1 MALAIPQSGPDMAVS
16 GRRRSDE
23 DRVVRYLNT
32 EGDFEVEVSHTLNK
46 WCVTVFQL
54 PSKQVVAQD
63 LFSRAVK
70 APAAA
75 AELVPI
81 PKTANQ
87 TPPGHDGE
95 PLTR

>member
-1 MALAIPQSGPDMAVS
+1 MALATPYLGPDMAVS

-63 LFSRAVK
+63 FFPERWSERRTSCAS
-70 APAAA
+70 
-75 AELVPI
+75 
-81 PKTANQ
+81 
-87 TPPGHDGE
+87 
-95 PLTR
+95 LTRATNPNRRRTKSPDP

>member
-1 MALAIPQSGPDMAVS
+1 MSIALLAAGPEMAVS

-63 LFSRAVK
+63 FFPERWKALARAQDFVRILNSRNK
-70 APAAA
+70 PAPETEE
-75 AELVPI
+75 EL
-81 PKTANQ
+81 
-87 TPPGHDGE
+87 
-95 PLTR
+95 

>member
-1 MALAIPQSGPDMAVS
+1 MALATPHLVPNMAVS

-63 LFSRAVK
+63 FFPERWKALARAQDVGCILNTRNK
-70 APAAA
+70 PQP
-75 AELVPI
+75 E
-81 PKTANQ
+81 T
-87 TPPGHDGE
+87 DEE
-95 PLTR
+95 P

>member
-1 MALAIPQSGPDMAVS
+1 MALTTPILGSGMAVS

-63 LFSRAVK
+63 FFPERWKALARAQDFVRILNTRNK
-70 APAAA
+70 PQ
-75 AELVPI
+75 P
-81 PKTANQ
+81 
-87 TPPGHDGE
+87 E
-95 PLTR
+95 PDDEP

>member
-63 LFSRAVK
+63 FFPERWKALARAQDFVRI
-70 APAAA
+70 
-75 AELVPI
+75 L
-81 PKTANQ
+81 N
-87 TPPGHDGE
+87 
-95 PLTR
+95 TRTSPSPNRTTNPDP

>member
-1 MALAIPQSGPDMAVS
+1 MALATPQLVPHMAVS

-63 LFSRAVK
+63 FFPERWKALARAQDFVRILNTRNK
-70 APAAA
+70 PQP
-75 AELVPI
+75 E
-81 PKTANQ
+81 T
-87 TPPGHDGE
+87 DDE
-95 PLTR
+95 P

>member
-1 MALAIPQSGPDMAVS
+1 MPVAMRTAGPEMAVQ

-63 LFSRAVK
+63 FFPERWKALARAQDFVRI
-70 APAAA
+70 
-75 AELVPI
+75 L
-81 PKTANQ
+81 N
-87 TPPGHDGE
+87 
-95 PLTR
+95 TRNKPQPETDEDL

>member
-1 MALAIPQSGPDMAVS
+1 MAVS

-54 PSKQVVAQD
+54 PSKPVVAQD
-63 LFSRAVK
+63 FFPERWKALARAQDFVRILNTRNK
-70 APAAA
+70 PQP
-75 AELVPI
+75 E
-81 PKTANQ
+81 T
-87 TPPGHDGE
+87 DEE
-95 PLTR
+95 P